1 MQRQIIVV
9 FLSLVF
15 FALPSAWGADRGALF
30 KVTAKGN
37 TMFLFGTVHL
47 GIPEFFPLEPK
58 ITAALASA
66 TTVALEV
73 DPLEDQNAMMGS
85 MMASG
90 VITAP
95 NAHASLSPEVK
106 ERLKRAL
113 AKANVPAAA
122 MEQFRPW
129 FVGIILVAG
138 EYVSQGYRPDLSVD
152 KHIATLAKANKV
164 KLLALETPGYQ
175 LGLFNR
181 MSQAEQSS
189 FLDETLKQLESGK
202 SKEDMRMIISAW
214 STADKKGLDEVADR
228 LAKEDTVSGRFV
240 KKVLLDER
248 NLAMA
253 DKLMDLLG
261 RESNTVAAIGTLHL
275 IGANSIPELLSARG
289 AKVERVY

>member
-15 FALPSAWGADRGALF
+15 LALPSAWGAERGALF
-30 KVTAKGN
+30 KVTSKAN
-37 TMFLFGTVHL
+37 TMYLFGTVHL
-47 GIPEFFPLEPK
+47 GMPEFFPLEPK
-58 ITAALASA
+58 ITAAVANAS
-66 TTVALEV
+66 TVALEV
-73 DPLEDQNAMMGS
+73 DPLEDQAAMMGS

-90 VITAP
+90 VISAP
-95 NAHASLSPEVK
+95 NAHASLAPEVR

-113 AKANVPAAA
+113 GKAKVDPAA

-138 EYVSQGYRPDLSVD
+138 EYMSQGYRPDLSVD
-152 KHIATLAKANKV
+152 KHVATLAKASKV

-202 SKEDMRMIISAW
+202 SREDMRMIISAW
-214 STADKKGLDEVADR
+214 STADKKGLDEIADR

-248 NLAMA
+248 NVTMA
-253 DKLMDLLG
+253 DKLFALLG
-261 RESNTVAAIGTLHL
+261 SETNTVAAIGTLHL
-275 IGANSIPELLSARG
+275 VGSNSVPELLSARG
-289 AKVERVY
+289 AKVERIY